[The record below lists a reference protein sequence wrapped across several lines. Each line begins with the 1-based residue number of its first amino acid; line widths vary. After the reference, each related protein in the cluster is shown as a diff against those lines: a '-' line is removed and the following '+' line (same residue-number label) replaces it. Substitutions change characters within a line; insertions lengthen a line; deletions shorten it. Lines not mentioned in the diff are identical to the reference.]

1 MAGPLIA
8 VWSPKG
14 GTGKT
19 LIAAGLAMHLVRRSG
34 KPTLLIDMAA
44 GSADVAPLL
53 QASLRPSILDY
64 PAATCRTLSHPSG
77 LHLLAGPARL
87 ADGPLV
93 TAELAEAVLNRALAE
108 GYLVVADLDSD
119 LRDST
124 LITIEKADAV
134 LLVTTPDLLALYA
147 CRRFAQEA
155 EQIGLSLTK
164 FRLVINRATARQEI
178 ADAEIL
184 DLTGLP
190 LAGKVPSL
198 PGLAAAVNRGMLTPT
213 FRSNTDF
220 AAALH
225 RIADQLSFAGVPEPQ
240 SPLARVT
247 SPLETD
253 RPVGLV
259 QAVRRWWQSL

>member
-34 KPTLLIDMAA
+34 APTLLIDLDA
-44 GSADVAPLL
+44 GGADAAPLL
-53 QASLRPSILDY
+53 QASLRPSVLDY
-64 PAATCRTLSHPSG
+64 PVGSGRTTLHPSG

-87 ADGPLV
+87 VDAPLL
-93 TAELAEAVLNRALAE
+93 TAEVTEAVLRRARTE
-108 GYLVVADLDSD
+108 GYTAVADLDTD

-124 LITIEKADAV
+124 VIALEKADAV
-134 LLVTTPDLLALYA
+134 VLVTTPDLLSLYA
-147 CRRFAQEA
+147 CRRFTQESA
-155 EQIGLSLTK
+155 LIGLNLNK
-164 FRLVINRATARQEI
+164 FRLVINRASPRQEI
-178 ADAEIL
+178 PEAEII
-184 DLTGLP
+184 DLAGVP
-190 LAGKVPSL
+190 LAGRIPSL

-220 AAALH
+220 ATAVHRVADAL
-225 RIADQLSFAGVPEPQ
+225 RFAGVPD

-247 SPLETD
+247 SPVETD
-253 RPVGLV
+253 RPVGLI
-259 QAVRRWWQSL
+259 QSVRRWWQSL